1 MARVEARSDDRC
13 RSGPAVSRNPYLS
26 LLREP
31 GALAFS
37 ASGFVG
43 RMSMSMYGLGT
54 VLMIASLTGHYGLAG
69 TVAGAGSIGFA
80 VLSPYVA
87 QLADRFGQR
96 KVLLTQV
103 VIFAVASVAFIGLTE
118 LRAPFAVMLVT
129 GAIAGA
135 FMPSTGNMVRSRWSG
150 LLSADN
156 HGTGQHAGNQQRL
169 HAAFALESVNDEL
182 IFVIGPALVTLLA
195 TQVAPASGIG
205 TAAGF
210 AIVGTTLFAM
220 QRRTEPI
227 PRPRPER
234 RAERSW
240 RPSLPAPGVITLS
253 PAFLFLGAMF
263 VTVDLSSV
271 AFATQLGHRPLAG
284 LILGTYALG
293 SAIGGFWY
301 GSRNWRAPVD
311 RRFIT
316 TAALVVAGATSFI
329 FLPNLVALD
338 LTCLVAG
345 LAIAPTLI
353 AGYAILE
360 RQALPHRRTEAMAWL
375 GSTISVG
382 VACGSAISGH
392 LLDAFGARAGY
403 IFGASSG
410 AVAVLICLAGRRRL
424 KVAPAAV
431 RPGRPP
437 DRPQAGE
444 QHDLA

>member
-1 MARVEARSDDRC
+1 ADQHGDD
-13 RSGPAVSRNPYLS
+13 
-26 LLREP
+26 
-31 GALAFS
+31 
-37 ASGFVG
+37 
-43 RMSMSMYGLGT
+43 
-54 VLMIASLTGHYGLAG
+54 
-69 TVAGAGSIGFA
+69 
-80 VLSPYVA
+80 
-87 QLADRFGQR
+87 
-96 KVLLTQV
+96 
-103 VIFAVASVAFIGLTE
+103 
-118 LRAPFAVMLVT
+118 
-129 GAIAGA
+129 
-135 FMPSTGNMVRSRWSG
+135 
-150 LLSADN
+150 
-156 HGTGQHAGNQQRL
+156 QQRL

-195 TQVAPASGIG
+195 TQVAPASGVG

-210 AIVGTTLFAM
+210 AIVGTTLFAL
-220 QRRTEPI
+220 QRRTEPA

-234 RAERSW
+234 RTERSR
-240 RPSLPAPGVITLS
+240 RPSLPAAGVITLS

-284 LILGTYALG
+284 VILGTYALG

-329 FLPNLVALD
+329 FMPNLVALD
-338 LTCLVAG
+338 ATGLVAG
-345 LAIAPTLI
+345 LSIAPTLI

-382 VACGSAISGH
+382 VACGSAIAGH
-392 LLDAFGARAGY
+392 LLDAYGARAGY

-410 AVAVLICLAGRRRL
+410 LIAVLICLAGRRKLR
-424 KVAPAAV
+424 VAPADEA
-431 RPGRPP
+431 R
-437 DRPQAGE
+437 AGE